1 MQKTLNITTG
11 TKKRHTLRTSLI
23 VLAAIVLTMAGA
35 GAANGT
41 AADVIEMVSGTSAEG
56 SSGQVNVT
64 ADQALGV
71 TGGSV
76 TEANTGRVIINDD
89 GTAFKAPVEV
99 STGDQFTVNLALVNK
114 SNNPLELQI
123 TISSPKGFSL
133 DVESEDGATGAVRI
147 DANTWAFRLDANEN
161 DQETDLAI
169 TVAVS
174 DMTQPGYYVLD
185 CVIEPLEF

>member
-1 MQKTLNITTG
+1 MQKTINIATG
-11 TKKRHTLRTSLI
+11 TKKRHTLRISLI
-23 VLAAIVLTMAGA
+23 ALAAIVLTMAGA

-41 AADVIEMVSGTSAEG
+41 AADVIEKISGTSAEG

-76 TEANTGRVIINDD
+76 TGANAGRVIVNDE
-89 GTAFKAPVEV
+89 GTTFKAPVEV
-99 STGDQFTVNLALVNK
+99 STGDKFTVNLALVNK
-114 SNNPLELQI
+114 SNNPLEFQI
-123 TISSPKGFSL
+123 TISSPKDFSL

-147 DANTWAFRLDANEN
+147 DANTWAFRLGANE
-161 DQETDLAI
+161 DDEETDLAI

-174 DMTQPGYYVLD
+174 AITQPGYYVLD

>member
-11 TKKRHTLRTSLI
+11 TKKRHTLRISLI
-23 VLAAIVLTMAGA
+23 ALAAIGLTMAGA

-64 ADQALGV
+64 AEQALGV

-76 TEANTGRVIINDD
+76 TGANAGRVIVNDE

-99 STGDQFTVNLALVNK
+99 STGDQFTANLALVNK

-133 DVESEDGATGAVRI
+133 DVESEDGATVAVRI

-161 DQETDLAI
+161 DQEADLAI
-169 TVAVS
+169 TIAVS
-174 DMTQPGYYVLD
+174 DMTQPGSYVLD

>member
-11 TKKRHTLRTSLI
+11 TKKRHTLRLSLI
-23 VLAAIVLTMAGA
+23 ALAAIVLTMAGA

-174 DMTQPGYYVLD
+174 TITQPGYYVLD

>member
-11 TKKRHTLRTSLI
+11 TKKRHTLRTCLI
-23 VLAAIVLTMAGA
+23 VLAAIVLTMVGA

-174 DMTQPGYYVLD
+174 TITQPGYYVLD